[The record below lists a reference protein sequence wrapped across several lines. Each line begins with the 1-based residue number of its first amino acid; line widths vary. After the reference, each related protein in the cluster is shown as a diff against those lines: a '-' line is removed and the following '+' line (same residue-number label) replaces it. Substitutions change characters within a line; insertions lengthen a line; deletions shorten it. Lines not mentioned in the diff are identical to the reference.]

1 MEWWW
6 WCLATLSD
14 LLKEYGVT
22 SVVSL
27 VLGAAGTKGIDYV
40 FQSKKAR
47 IDELAAFR
55 KELLDVND
63 TLNGRIDAL
72 QKEVDTWK
80 GKYYELLEENLLL
93 KTENESIRRTVE
105 ELKATFTLG
114 GKGIGVSST
123 SVTITGQHSGAKA
136 TDSGLSGRTQH
147 GKSGGD

>member
-1 MEWWW
+1 M
-6 WCLATLSD
+6 ATLSD

-136 TDSGLSGRTQH
+136 PDSGLSGRTQH